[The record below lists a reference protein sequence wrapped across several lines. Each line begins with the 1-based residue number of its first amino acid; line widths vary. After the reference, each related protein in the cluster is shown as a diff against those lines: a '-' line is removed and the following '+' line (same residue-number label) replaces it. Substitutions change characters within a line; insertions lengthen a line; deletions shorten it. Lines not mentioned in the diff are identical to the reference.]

1 MTLFTSTDRP
11 RGREYHDVF
20 LLSGLATPLMAEA
33 RVCGDIPSGLWLF
46 LARLGEGVP
55 ASRAELEYRL
65 WTTVADVN
73 FNARLSGILRPAQS
87 DPVKPRLH
95 SSRVH
100 DNNADALEAIAA
112 TTGLAGIAICLDRE
126 HVRNDGLIQ
135 ALTCMLEP
143 RLPDDT
149 GPVVWYGKP
158 LEPLDVE
165 VQS

>member
-1 MTLFTSTDRP
+1 MTPFTSTDRP

-20 LLSGLATPLMAEA
+20 MLSGLVTPLIAEA
-33 RVCGDIPSGLWLF
+33 RVCADIPSGLWLF

-55 ASRAELEYRL
+55 ASRAELEYKL
-65 WTTVADVN
+65 WTGVAEIDLD
-73 FNARLSGILRPAQS
+73 ARRSSLLRPARH
-87 DPVKPRLH
+87 DPAKPRPH

-100 DNNADALEAIAA
+100 DNNADALEVIAA
-112 TTGLAGIAICLDRE
+112 TPGLAGIAICLDRK
-126 HVRNDGLIQ
+126 HTRNDALIQ

-165 VQS
+165 VRS